1 MLEANLQSPI
11 SAGMMNVSWAK
22 ASCHCKVQRWL
33 NNHGVWGIVFGY
45 HTEMITYLKEFYFK
59 TQTENYQPRN
69 DEDFPSWCEGKGAKV
84 LRSKLSFLVFL
95 AQKQHTQEKVPFIG
109 KKDSN
114 HSRKSGNLIEKFHL
128 DKQKK
133 RWKTVCVFV
142 QNVTWNVL
150 EKLKPCLF
158 LVSELT
164 QVSSRPSRFAPSF
177 NQVLRRRCQRFRRW
191 MRQLVRPVGP
201 P

>member
-1 MLEANLQSPI
+1 MVEQPWCLGNCFW
-11 SAGMMNVSWAK
+11 VSY
-22 ASCHCKVQRWL
+22 R
-33 NNHGVWGIVFGY
+33 ND
-45 HTEMITYLKEFYFK
+45 YLLKRVYFK
-59 TQTENYQPRN
+59 DQKENYQPRN

-133 RWKTVCVFV
+133 RWKTVCVWH
-142 QNVTWNVL
+142 NVTWNVL

-158 LVSELT
+158 LVSELP

-177 NQVLRRRCQRFRRW
+177 LQPSFEAEMPEMTEMDEAAVRR
-191 MRQLVRPVGP
+191 VGP
-201 P
+201 S